1 MAMKYA
7 IGQHGAKRRE
17 QRRLS
22 RAHGERVT
30 GKTHESEHTIGFA
43 PLNQS
48 AEGKR
53 GKTKA
58 SRKLEKEAWAYQEV
72 KSFHR
77 EHIGTGTQLTPDAS
91 GFTSDTYRQTQR
103 DLIEEGNVSSAVQIN
118 QLGYAFLPK
127 FTAKPDAPNRR
138 AANDSFEHM
147 VRNMDRVDYAE
158 GKSIERVI
166 VTAEDRA
173 EMYLSRLVANG
184 QGEGKGGWPSKE
196 QIKTAKKLFEV
207 KK

>member
-17 QRRLS
+17 QRRLT
-22 RAHGERVT
+22 RAHGESVT
-30 GKTHESEHTIGFA
+30 GHTHESEHTIGFA

-72 KSFHR
+72 KGFHR
-77 EHIGTGTQLTPDAS
+77 DHIGTGTQTTDDAS
-91 GFTSDTYRQTQR
+91 GFNSDTYRQTQR

-127 FTAKPDAPNRR
+127 FKAAPDAPNRR

-147 VRNMDRVDYAE
+147 VRNMNKVDYAQ
-158 GKSIERVI
+158 GKTIERV
-166 VTAEDRA
+166 VVSAEDRT

-184 QGEGKGGWPSKE
+184 EGEGPGGWPSKE
-196 QIKTAKKLFEV
+196 QIKAAKKLF
-207 KK
+207 KD

>member
-1 MAMKYA
+1 MPLKYA

-30 GKTHESEHTIGFA
+30 GRTHESEHTIGFA

-48 AEGKR
+48 GGAKR
-53 GKTKA
+53 GKSKA

-72 KSFHR
+72 KAFHR
-77 EHIGTGTQLTPDAS
+77 AHIGTGTQNTADLS
-91 GFTSDTYRQTQR
+91 GFTSDTYRQAQR
-103 DLIEEGNVSSAVQIN
+103 DLIENGDVSSAVQIN

-127 FTAKPDAPNRR
+127 FTVKPEAPNRK

-147 VRNMDRVDYAE
+147 VRNMNKVDYAQ
-158 GKSIERVI
+158 GKNVEQVSVSPSDRV
-166 VTAEDRA
+166 
-173 EMYLSRLVANG
+173 EMYLSRLVING
-184 QGEGKGGWPSKE
+184 KGKGAGGWPSKA
-196 QIKTAKKLFEV
+196 QIKAAKNLFEA
-207 KK
+207 

>member
-22 RAHGERVT
+22 RAHGEPVT
-30 GKTHESEHTIGFA
+30 GRTHESEHTIGFA

-48 AEGKR
+48 AEAKR
-53 GKTKA
+53 GKSKA

-72 KSFHR
+72 KGFHR
-77 EHIGTGTQLTPDAS
+77 SHIGTGTQATEGLS
-91 GFTSDTYRQTQR
+91 GFNSDTYRQTQR
-103 DLIEEGNVSSAVQIN
+103 DLIEKGNVSSAVQVN

-158 GKSIERVI
+158 GKGIERVI
-166 VTAEDRA
+166 VTSEDRA
-173 EMYLSRLVANG
+173 EMYLSRLVASG
-184 QGEGKGGWPSKE
+184 QGEGTGGWPSIE
-196 QIKTAKKLFEV
+196 QIKTVKKLFEA
-207 KK
+207 